1 MRKGPIY
8 FAAITVAV
16 VGGFVGGRAFRHRDT
31 GESGAA
37 ATAPAG
43 GPSDGVERKRIPLV
57 GLPRG
62 APVAPVTI
70 VEFSDFQ
77 CPYCGRVTPTVDE
90 LFKAYP
96 GRLRIYF
103 RHFPLPFHP
112 DAPLAWEAALAADA
126 QGKFWEMHDKLFANQ
141 QAIKRPDLE
150 RYAQELGLDMA
161 KFKQALDAG
170 TYKARIEEDKA
181 LGSGVGVN
189 GTPAFFI
196 NGRSLVGAVPIGEF
210 KKIIDEELATAQK
223 LVASGTPM
231 PRVYDTLMARAG
243 QPGAAGA
250 AAPAAPPRPV
260 VGTEVYRVPVG
271 KAPVRG
277 AKQPK
282 VTLVEYSDFQCPYC
296 GRVVATLDRV
306 LKEHPSDVALAF
318 KEFPLPSLHPH
329 AVAAAM
335 AAVAAQ

>member
-96 GRLRIYF
+96 GRLRLYF
-103 RHFPLPFHP
+103 RHFPLPFHA
-112 DAPLAWEAALAADA
+112 DAPLASEAALAADA
-126 QGKFWEMHDKLFANQ
+126 QGKFWQMHDKLFADQ
-141 QAIKRPDLE
+141 QALKGPDL
-150 RYAQELGLDMA
+150 
-161 KFKQALDAG
+161 
-170 TYKARIEEDKA
+170 
-181 LGSGVGVN
+181 
-189 GTPAFFI
+189 
-196 NGRSLVGAVPIGEF
+196 
-210 KKIIDEELATAQK
+210 
-223 LVASGTPM
+223 
-231 PRVYDTLMARAG
+231 
-243 QPGAAGA
+243 
-250 AAPAAPPRPV
+250 
-260 VGTEVYRVPVG
+260 EVYRVPVG

-335 AAVAAQ
+335 AAVAAQEQGKF